1 MNRFHRALRSATA
14 LTLVCACTVAS
25 CQTAPAQPDP
35 PSTKSAERPGT
46 HVWIER
52 PWEMRYFLM
61 VTKSWATAKAGAIR
75 RNGKAKPGDT
85 WREWEQFFDPVVAF
99 PSTKPYARPRDAL
112 SVITIEF
119 DEQGWVTTPHTHKGQ
134 LRGRLNRLL
143 SILLSPGEG
152 PDDARYNLGE
162 WFLGLGDVS
171 TDWAP
176 GLCITKNIP
185 TPFAKT
191 DEYYLYGPKFKLGEF
206 SETFG
211 CREWAYQLY
220 DPDRP
225 YIDVTSYIPKSI
237 DKEGPG
243 TYIREFIGWARFD
256 DKKPVIGK
264 DENQWY
270 CLHDCPGGDKPG
282 PIADIKAW
290 AAKNG
295 WSVPKRPTRVPT
307 FPDPP
312 ATAGTYPK

>member
-1 MNRFHRALRSATA
+1 MSRHHAIRSAAIA
-14 LTLVCACTVAS
+14 LALVCAGSVAS
-25 CQTAPAQPDP
+25 CQAVSGQSD
-35 PSTKSAERPGT
+35 STSKSTERPGT

-61 VTKSWATAKAGAIR
+61 VTKSWSIAKESAIR

-85 WREWEQFFDPVVAF
+85 WRNWEQIFDPVAAF
-99 PSTKPYARPRDAL
+99 PSTKPHATPNDAL
-112 SVITIEF
+112 SVIAVEF
-119 DEQGWVTTPHTHKGQ
+119 DTQGRVTTPHTHKGL

-143 SILLSPGEG
+143 SITLTTGEG
-152 PDDARYNLGE
+152 AQDAQYDLGH
-162 WFLGLGDVS
+162 WFLGLGDIS

-191 DEYYLYGPKFKLGEF
+191 DEYYLYGPKFRLSEF

-211 CREWAYQLY
+211 CREWAFQLY
-220 DPDRP
+220 DSSRP

-282 PIADIKAW
+282 PIADIRLW
-290 AAKNG
+290 ATRNG
-295 WSVPKRPTRVPT
+295 WAVPKRPTRVPT

-312 ATAGTYPK
+312 AALGTYPR